1 MWDYTNRER
10 LEIMLLRQL
19 NANIMQTN
27 STGNLNL
34 RLQSKTAVLNIL
46 LVFVTVCMNYGAKKQ
61 TGLYGF
67 LCTRLRAMRKSSRQ
81 LRAPGL
87 IT

>member
-1 MWDYTNRER
+1 MWGYTNRER

-19 NANIMQTN
+19 NANMQTY

-34 RLQSKTAVLNIL
+34 RLQSKTSVFNIL